1 MVKRDFKRI
10 KRLHIEP
17 FSAAI
22 KKNRKKHNHLS
33 PPVGRL
39 ALYNSQWSSELLKK
53 KKKKNNNKTVS
64 LHRSDGKFRY
74 LENQQ
79 KLGAKRMADE
89 REDTVLPL
97 PDFTLIAVV
106 AI

>member
-1 MVKRDFKRI
+1 MIKRDFKRI

-22 KKNRKKHNHLS
+22 KKTENSIITYHPRLEDWHSIIRNGRQSSSRRRRRRKTTTK
-33 PPVGRL
+33 
-39 ALYNSQWSSELLKK
+39 LYRCIDQTANFA
-53 KKKKNNNKTVS
+53 V
-64 LHRSDGKFRY
+64 
-74 LENQQ
+74 ENQQ

-89 REDTVLPL
+89 RDDAVPLL